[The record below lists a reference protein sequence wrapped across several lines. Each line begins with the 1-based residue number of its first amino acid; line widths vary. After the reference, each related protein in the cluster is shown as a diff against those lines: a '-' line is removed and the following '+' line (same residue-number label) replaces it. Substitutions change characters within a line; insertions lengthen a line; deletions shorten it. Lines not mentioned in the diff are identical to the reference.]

1 VEKKE
6 MTRLVHTMNED
17 KDNKSE
23 MEELA
28 RDLRVQFK
36 QPSGST
42 FQHNKKSKG
51 LKEAEEYANSVYTPD
66 KLRKILAAT
75 GTFKMRNDS
84 PPPELWFG
92 MIGRKEAKWITSD
105 PKEANKAASKSY
117 CRIHQVFHTQD
128 KA

>member
-1 VEKKE
+1 MKKLIERKLSSIRKSPFQVEEKKE

-17 KDNKSE
+17 KDDKSE

-66 KLRKILAAT
+66 ELRKVLAAT
-75 GTFKMRNDS
+75 GTFKMRNKS

-92 MIGRKEAKWITSD
+92 MIGR
-105 PKEANKAASKSY
+105 N
-117 CRIHQVFHTQD
+117 
-128 KA
+128 